1 MKGILFLSGK
11 GGTGK
16 TSLAGAFAFLME
28 NKVLADCDVDAA
40 NLHLLLDP
48 KIEQE
53 GKLSRSPRGLPASG
67 TPPLPASVRLRA
79 PSSTPGRRRRG
90 SSSLW

>member
-1 MKGILFLSGK
+1 MKSILFLSGK

-16 TSLAGAFAFLME
+16 TSLAGAFAALSE

-48 KIEQE
+48 RIEEQGE
-53 GKLSRSPRGLPASG
+53 FQGSG
-67 TPPLPASVRLRA
+67 EAVKER
-79 PSSTPGRRRRG
+79 
-90 SSSLW
+90 